1 MRLPQACSERQV
13 SCARCD
19 AELKHLGRECHELVG
34 LISQACC
41 SLAQLMQG
49 ITMKIGERSD
59 SLRPQKV
66 RLWMI
71 CNGCVA

>member
-1 MRLPQACSERQV
+1 M
-13 SCARCD
+13 
-19 AELKHLGRECHELVG
+19 G

-59 SLRPQKV
+59 SLRSQKV

-71 CNGCVA
+71 CNDCVA